1 MVSIV
6 VCRISLLIIGAA
18 DCRLPAEEV
27 SHSFLFARTNTDFHY
42 LFAPIC

>member
-6 VCRISLLIIGAA
+6 VCRISLLIIGA
-18 DCRLPAEEV
+18 AEEV

-42 LFAPIC
+42 LFAPM